1 MKDHARHSSHQDI
14 LARLKRAQ
22 GHLLGTIA
30 MIEADRSCADIAQQL
45 HAIEKAVTNAKKALI
60 HDHIDFCLEAQ
71 LDSDP
76 ASAKKAIAETK
87 LISKYL

>member
-1 MKDHARHSSHQDI
+1 MKDRAPHSSHRPI

-76 ASAKKAIAETK
+76 TSAKKAIAETK

>member
-1 MKDHARHSSHQDI
+1 MKDNTRHPSHQTI
-14 LARLKRAQ
+14 LIRLKRAQ

-30 MIEADRSCADIAQQL
+30 MIEANRSCAEIAQQL

-71 LDSDP
+71 LGSDP
-76 ASAKKAIAETK
+76 ASAKDAIAETK

>member
-1 MKDHARHSSHQDI
+1 MKEHTRHQSHGDI
-14 LARLKRAQ
+14 VARLKRAQ

-30 MIEADRSCADIAQQL
+30 MIQADRSCAEIAQQL
-45 HAIEKAVTNAKKALI
+45 HAIERAVTNAKKALI

-76 ASAKKAIAETK
+76 ASAKRAIAETK

>member
-1 MKDHARHSSHQDI
+1 MKDDIHHPSHRDI
-14 LARLKRAQ
+14 VARLKRAQ

-30 MIEADRSCADIAQQL
+30 MIESDRSCADIAQQL
-45 HAIEKAVTNAKKALI
+45 YAIEKAITNAKKALI

-71 LDSDP
+71 LGSDP
-76 ASAKKAIAETK
+76 RKAKDAIAETK